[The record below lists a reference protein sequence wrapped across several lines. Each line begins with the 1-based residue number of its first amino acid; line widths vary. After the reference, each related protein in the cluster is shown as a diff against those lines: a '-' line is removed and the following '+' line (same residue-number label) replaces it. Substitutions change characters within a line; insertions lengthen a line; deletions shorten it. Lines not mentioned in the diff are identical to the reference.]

1 MLTKKQSFIITISS
15 ILFIAIAFFLIPYL
29 VTNKSWGWA
38 YSDKTGVIGDT
49 IGGIV
54 GPLVGFVGV
63 VLTFF
68 AFYIQYQAN
77 QIQIQAFREQS
88 DLASRSDRQIK
99 VQQIESN
106 FFRMIDYH
114 NQNVNQIKITNLD
127 TTKTDISEGRRAF
140 VQFKIQIHRLLPIVN
155 AVNSENNLGLNRDQ
169 ILDITYIVFYYGI
182 DGSWVNFITEKL
194 SRYDNSSLIATKI
207 AEKIAE
213 NPNLKLARTNQ
224 TNLSTYFRNMYNAL
238 KLIDENEILLDK
250 EKKDLIKIYRAQL
263 SNPELYVIFFNI
275 VSRFGKKWKERNF
288 INRYEFLKNIPK
300 NYCDGYEP
308 SSYFQMQFE
317 DDEY

>member
-1 MLTKKQSFIITISS
+1 MFTKNQILIVTISS
-15 ILFIAIAFFLIPYL
+15 ILFIAVAFFLIPYL
-29 VTNKSWGWA
+29 VTNKSWWWA
-38 YSDKTGVIGDT
+38 YDDTTGVIGDT

-54 GPLVGFVGV
+54 GPFVGFVGV

-77 QIQIQAFREQS
+77 QIQVKSLKEQS
-88 DLASRSDRQIK
+88 DLATKSDRQIK
-99 VQQIESN
+99 VQHLESN
-106 FFRMIDYH
+106 FFRMIEYH

-127 TTKTDISEGRRAF
+127 STKTDISEGRRAF

-155 AVNSENNLGLNRDQ
+155 AVNSENELKLTREQ
-169 ILDITYIVFYYGI
+169 ILDITYIIFYYGI

-194 SRYDNSSLIATKI
+194 SRYPNSSLIAAKV
-207 AEKIAE
+207 AEKISKTS
-213 NPNLKLARTNQ
+213 NLKLARTNQ
-224 TNLSTYFRNMYNAL
+224 TNLSTYFRNMYNAI
-238 KLIDENEILLDK
+238 KLIDQNEILTEK
-250 EKKDLIKIYRAQL
+250 EKQNLIKIYRAQL

-275 VSRFGKKWKERNF
+275 LSRFGKKWIDKDY
-288 INRYEFLKNIPK
+288 IIKYELLKNIPK

-308 SSYFQMQFE
+308 SDYFKILYE